1 MLLLSRCSEF
11 LESSHLIMPFAFTV
25 VAGDLSSFVAATIT
39 SPAPAAESS
48 QTSNPLHAQAGA
60 VEDDVD
66 DIDL

>member
-1 MLLLSRCSEF
+1 
-11 LESSHLIMPFAFTV
+11 MPFAFTFL
-25 VAGDLSSFVAATIT
+25 AGDLSSFVAATIT

-48 QTSNPLHAQAGA
+48 QTSNPLHAQAGV